1 MFTSDI
7 ERAFRV
13 ADLLDVG
20 EVNVN
25 CHFTPDMN
33 GGKGHPRKG
42 SGLGAA
48 DVEAYTTLKGVNLR
62 IG

>member
-1 MFTSDI
+1 MFTQSL
-7 ERAFRV
+7 RRV
-13 ADLLDVG
+13 PVLGTLDVG

-33 GGKGHPRKG
+33 GLKGAPRRA
-42 SGLGAA
+42 SGLGLA
-48 DVEAYTTLKGVNLR
+48 DVEAYSTAKALNINT